1 MLTKS
6 GVVIGVLAATFTAAV
21 PVRAQEPSR
30 TDGWVVLSLDEYRA
44 LRGRAFPT
52 TPDPLPPP
60 VDATLTRVDYD
71 LRVNGETVSGE
82 ARLTIDVLKQGW
94 VSIQMPA
101 GLLVRGAKLDG
112 QPSALVDGTPPRVL
126 ISRSGR
132 SVLALEVVVPVESAG
147 GIESM
152 TLPASASAVSAVAL
166 TVPRTGVDLTVAGG
180 FVAEQTESATENR
193 WTVYGSPARPLTF
206 SWKRRVDDR
215 RATLPLRSRARITE
229 LVALGEDSTQIT
241 ASVRLEVVQGVAREI
256 QLATPEGV
264 AVNQVSGATVGEW
277 RHEGGTLT
285 VSFLEPI
292 LTNTSIVV
300 AAEARTARDGAI
312 AIPLIRMP
320 GAERETGGVAVDVVG
335 AGEIK
340 DGQPRGFDPID
351 PSELGDIIEGRESP
365 SMAAFGFK
373 PMAGNAQRMLTV
385 NVSRYL
391 PQAVLVANIEEARYE
406 ALLAEDGKMLVRARY
421 AVRNNQRAFL
431 AVKLPS
437 GSVLWSA
444 ALAGKPVRPGVA
456 ADGAYLLPLVKG
468 RAGEQPPT
476 FAVDLIY
483 LARTAAWTDRGMR
496 RIELP
501 AADLPAS
508 RSGLLMYHSPRFEIE
523 PQPGA
528 FRVETM
534 QEPWTAA
541 LRNEMVV
548 PGDTPAAPLARA
560 AGDRDGAARALF
572 DRYRKEMGKSVAGVI
587 PVQVTVPAL
596 GPSIFVAAE
605 LTAESHAPVLEI
617 KYVRTE
623 R

>member
-1 MLTKS
+1 
-6 GVVIGVLAATFTAAV
+6 
-21 PVRAQEPSR
+21 
-30 TDGWVVLSLDEYRA
+30 
-44 LRGRAFPT
+44 
-52 TPDPLPPP
+52 
-60 VDATLTRVDYD
+60 
-71 LRVNGETVSGE
+71 
-82 ARLTIDVLKQGW
+82 
-94 VSIQMPA
+94 
-101 GLLVRGAKLDG
+101 
-112 QPSALVDGTPPRVL
+112 
-126 ISRSGR
+126 
-132 SVLALEVVVPVESAG
+132 
-147 GIESM
+147 
-152 TLPASASAVSAVAL
+152 
-166 TVPRTGVDLTVAGG
+166 
-180 FVAEQTESATENR
+180 
-193 WTVYGSPARPLTF
+193 
-206 SWKRRVDDR
+206 VDDR
-215 RATLPLRSRARITE
+215 RATLPLRARARITE

-292 LTNTSIVV
+292 VTSTSIVV

-312 AIPLIRMP
+312 AVPLIRMP
-320 GAERETGGVAVDVVG
+320 AAERETGGVAVDVVG

-340 DGQPRGFDPID
+340 ERQPRGFDPID

-373 PMAGNAQRMLTV
+373 PMPGSAQRALTV

-406 ALLAEDGKMLVRARY
+406 ALMAEDGKMLVRARY

-431 AVKLPS
+431 AVKLPT

-444 ALAGKPVRPGVA
+444 ALAGKPVRPGVS

-483 LARTAAWTDRGMR
+483 LLRTAAWSARGTAR
-496 RIELP
+496 VELP

-508 RSGLLMYHSPRFEIE
+508 RSGLLVYHSPRFEIE
-523 PQPGA
+523 PQAGA
-528 FRVETM
+528 FRVESI

-541 LRNEMVV
+541 LRNEMVL
-548 PGDTPAAPLARA
+548 PAATPAPTA
-560 AGDRDGAARALF
+560 AGAAGGERDGGAARALL
-572 DRYRKEMGKSVAGVI
+572 DRYRKEMGKSAIGVI

-605 LTAESHAPVLEI
+605 LTAESQAPVLDI

-623 R
+623 K